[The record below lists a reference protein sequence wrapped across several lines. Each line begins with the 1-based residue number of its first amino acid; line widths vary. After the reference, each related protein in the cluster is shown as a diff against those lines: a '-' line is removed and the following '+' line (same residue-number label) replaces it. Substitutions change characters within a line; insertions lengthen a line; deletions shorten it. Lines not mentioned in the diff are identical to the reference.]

1 MLKKFT
7 APERPHLFFVLSVFM
22 LLSTVAS
29 TDVVV
34 NPDGS
39 QTIENLPPGVS
50 IPAVSQEGITV
61 SQEGT
66 TVNFND
72 LASGQEVSP
81 DRYYIEA
88 RLRIEI
94 GPTTSGRFIGSLTG
108 TPCDGTRSLKPDP
121 FGGPSFLLRFPYGV
135 TSVSV
140 DVGDIGPSDEDKI
153 IVKAFSDDSLL
164 TLIDV
169 KSASIPQGAPTGCVT
184 LSVQAMIM
192 ASGLLIPIKA
202 VEITSESVYV
212 LSSNSPA
219 GVSSYPNSIFMD
231 NVTFEPVPQTVP

>member
-1 MLKKFT
+1 MFKQCT
-7 APERPHLFFVLSVFM
+7 AQEILPIVCVLLFFM
-22 LLSTVAS
+22 LLSPVAS

-61 SQEGT
+61 SQEGI

-81 DRYYIEA
+81 DRYIEVG
-88 RLRIEI
+88 LRIEI

-121 FGGPSFLLRFPYGV
+121 FGGPSFLLRFPDGV
-135 TSVSV
+135 TSVSI

-153 IVKAFSDDSLL
+153 IVKAFSDESLL
-164 TLIDV
+164 TIIDV

-184 LSVQAMIM
+184 LSVQALIM

-202 VEITSESVYV
+202 VEITSESFYV

-219 GVSSYPNSIFMD
+219 GVSSYPNSIFVD

>member
-1 MLKKFT
+1 MFKQCT
-7 APERPHLFFVLSVFM
+7 AQEILPIVCVLLFFM
-22 LLSTVAS
+22 LLSPVAS

-61 SQEGT
+61 SQEGI

-81 DRYYIEA
+81 DRYIEVG
-88 RLRIEI
+88 LRIEI

-121 FGGPSFLLRFPYGV
+121 FGGPSFLLRFPHGV

-140 DVGDIGPSDEDKI
+140 DAGDIGPSDEDKI

-164 TLIDV
+164 TIIDV
-169 KSASIPQGAPTGCVT
+169 KSASIPQGAPTGCVG

-202 VEITSESVYV
+202 VEITSESFYV

-219 GVSSYPNSIFMD
+219 GVSSYPNSIFVD

>member
-7 APERPHLFFVLSVFM
+7 APERPHLFFVLSVFL

-29 TDVVV
+29 TEVVV

-61 SQEGT
+61 
-66 TVNFND
+66 NFND
-72 LASGQEVSP
+72 VASGQEVSP
-81 DRYYIEA
+81 DRYIEVG
-88 RLRIEI
+88 LRIEI
-94 GPTTSGRFIGSLTG
+94 GPTTSDRFIGSLTG

-121 FGGPSFLLRFPYGV
+121 FGGPSFLLRFPHGV

-164 TLIDV
+164 TIIDV

-202 VEITSESVYV
+202 VEITSESLYV

>member
-1 MLKKFT
+1 MFKQCT
-7 APERPHLFFVLSVFM
+7 AQEILPIVCVLLFFM
-22 LLSTVAS
+22 LLSPVAS

-61 SQEGT
+61 SQEGI

-81 DRYYIEA
+81 DRYIEVG
-88 RLRIEI
+88 LRIEI

-121 FGGPSFLLRFPYGV
+121 FGGPSFLLRFPHGV

-140 DVGDIGPSDEDKI
+140 DAGDIGPSDEDKI

-164 TLIDV
+164 TIIDV
-169 KSASIPQGAPTGCVT
+169 KSASIPQGAPTGCVG

-202 VEITSESVYV
+202 VEITSESFYV